1 VVRTPLRFLGLL
13 AMTLALATACDD
25 SPFLSPSDSPGNAGS
40 SSSSGPGAAGAAAA
54 QTTLASLTIAT
65 QHAMTG
71 YSRDR
76 FPHWRKVDEYCDVR
90 DAVLKRDGTGVT
102 ASKTCKITKGTWAS
116 QYDNKTYKNPDLIDI
131 DHMVPLADAW
141 RSGADT
147 WTDAQ
152 RSDFANDLVRPQL
165 MAVSRSSNRA
175 KGDQDPSQWKPPNR
189 GYWCEYARRWITVKA
204 YWTLTVTDKEKS
216 ALREMLGTCRAQSS
230 GPPTSSPSPAG
241 S

>member
-1 VVRTPLRFLGLL
+1 MRYALPLVLAAALL
-13 AMTLALATACDD
+13 SGCTALTSGEPA
-25 SPFLSPSDSPGNAGS
+25 SPAPQASE
-40 SSSSGPGAAGAAAA
+40 AAA
-54 QTTLASLTIAT
+54 QLDTLTVAAP
-65 QHAMTG
+65 HPMAG

-102 ASKTCKITKGTWAS
+102 ASKTCKITKGTWTS

-189 GYWCEYARRWITVKA
+189 GYW
-204 YWTLTVTDKEKS
+204 
-216 ALREMLGTCRAQSS
+216 
-230 GPPTSSPSPAG
+230 
-241 S
+241 